1 MSIGLYDQDMATY
14 TLVPYNLELMKL
26 ATYYKNRRE
35 IVVLS
40 KKFEPYR
47 FEKFFLH
54 RSFFTIGKFWHAQKH
69 YGS

>member
-35 IVVLS
+35 IVVLY
-40 KKFEPYR
+40 KTFEP
-47 FEKFFLH
+47 
-54 RSFFTIGKFWHAQKH
+54 
-69 YGS
+69 